1 MGNLEWW
8 NYLIVTLILGI
19 IFFIGGHVQTC
30 YYPFLLTRK
39 FYIVIKNPK
48 LQKILISDQLNRNRS
63 SRTRLEDRNK
73 LPIHGFV
80 HYIIQSLL
88 LGTLFILELYLIISK
103 MTDIAFNMAFFDEI
117 WSKFTLVLF
126 AFFPI
131 SAVLYLIDYGLE
143 KLINGH

>member
-48 LQKILISDQLNRNRS
+48 LQKILISDIHDTFLLFS
-63 SRTRLEDRNK
+63 VYSPIISRTTWSDILT
-73 LPIHGFV
+73 LPTKM
-80 HYIIQSLL
+80 S
-88 LGTLFILELYLIISK
+88 ILK
-103 MTDIAFNMAFFDEI
+103 MSSPM
-117 WSKFTLVLF
+117 
-126 AFFPI
+126 
-131 SAVLYLIDYGLE
+131 
-143 KLINGH
+143 